1 MNNLGAYLKEL
12 RTNSGFSQDDI
23 HTVCGI
29 TDSRLSR
36 AERGCDILTVSEL
49 KKLAKQYK
57 VNVVSLFLKTGLLD
71 EEDLTNYQECF
82 QNAGLLN
89 AEERQAVQTM
99 INLLTQ
105 NKVVKK

>member
-23 HTVCGI
+23 YEVCGI

-36 AERGCDILTVSEL
+36 AERGCDILTFSEL
-49 KKLAKQYK
+49 KKLANQYK
-57 VNVVSLFLKTGLLD
+57 VNVISLFLKTGLLE
-71 EEDLTNYQECF
+71 EEDLSNYQECF

-89 AEERQAVQTM
+89 DEERQAVQTM
-99 INLLTQ
+99 VNLLTQ

>member
-1 MNNLGAYLKEL
+1 MNDLGAYLREL
-12 RTNSGFSQDDI
+12 RISSGFSQDDI
-23 HTVCGI
+23 HTICGI

-49 KKLAKQYK
+49 KKLAEQYK
-57 VNVVSLFLKTGLLD
+57 VNIVSLFLKTGLLD
-71 EEDLTNYQECF
+71 EDDLTGYQECF

-89 AEERQAVQTM
+89 DEEKQAVQTM

-105 NKVVKK
+105 NKVGMK